1 MQLQFNRTVQKVI
14 ENLTREQ
21 CRYLVRVTKADRLA
35 DLRGRVAAKFNAG
48 ELNISE
54 IDYAFSQLTDCLASA
69 GHLFIET
76 QNIQTQRRGTEIKR
90 EFR

>member
-1 MQLQFNRTVQKVI
+1 VASPSECSTKASLTPTKRRASEHLTQLQFNRTVQKVI

-54 IDYAFSQLTDCLASA
+54 IYYAF
-69 GHLFIET
+69 H
-76 QNIQTQRRGTEIKR
+76 N
-90 EFR
+90 